1 MTALMRASDVRGLPV
16 VTITGGE
23 DVAEIRDVVYHG
35 ERGDVLG
42 FTLNKRGGLLRGR
55 LREVLLAEDVGAI
68 GRDAVMIEDE
78 ESCLVA
84 PRDAPAAVARPEEDR
99 NVLGNAVVTDA
110 GVRLGT
116 VTDLVLRVGGHGEVV
131 GYEVRR
137 EGSKDTWFVPRPAQ
151 LAVSGT
157 ALMVP
162 NDIERY
168 ARQDLSG
175 FANAL
180 DDYGGTSAR

>member
-1 MTALMRASDVRGLPV
+1 MTVLMRASDVRGLPV
-16 VTITGGE
+16 VTIVGGE
-23 DVAEIRDVVYHG
+23 DVAEVRDVIYHG
-35 ERGDVLG
+35 ERGDLLG

-55 LREVLLAEDVGAI
+55 LREVLLAENVTAI
-68 GRDAVMIEDE
+68 GRDAVMILDE
-78 ESCLVA
+78 HSCLVS
-84 PRDAPAAVARPEEDR
+84 PRDAPAAVGRPEEDR

-131 GYEVRR
+131 GYEIRR
-137 EGSKDTWFVPRPAQ
+137 EGSKETWFVPRPAQ

-162 NDIERY
+162 NDIEQY

-175 FANAL
+175 FATAL
-180 DDYGGTSAR
+180 DDYGGTGSR